1 MEVKQQEKYWDK
13 QLNIHTMGRDDS
25 HADEYRYPYEPTSY
39 EVLDRLVKE
48 GYLTSDSVLV
58 DYGCGKGRVEF
69 FLSFRSGCRVIGIEY
84 DQTLLRVAQENQK
97 SCKKVCHTEF
107 ICERAEEYKVDEE
120 VDSFYFFHPFSVEI
134 LQKVL
139 ARIRESYY
147 ENPRCM
153 TLFFYY
159 PSNEYISYLMT
170 VEEFTF
176 LDDIDC
182 QDLFDGKDERERILV
197 FEINGNVVGFY
208 EGESYK
214 N

>member
-182 QDLFDGKDERERILV
+182 RDLFDGKDERERILV

>member
-182 QDLFDGKDERERILV
+182 RDLFDGKDERERILV

-208 EGESYK
+208 EG
-214 N
+214 

>member
-1 MEVKQQEKYWDK
+1 MGMKQREEYWDK

-39 EVLDRLVKE
+39 EVLDRLVRE
-48 GYLTSDSVLV
+48 EYLTSDSVLV
-58 DYGCGKGRVEF
+58 DYGCGKGRVDF
-69 FLSFRSGCRVIGIEY
+69 FLSYRTGCRAIGIEY
-84 DQTLLRVAQENQK
+84 DQTMIRFALENQK
-97 SCKKVCHTEF
+97 GCKKACHTQF
-107 ICERAEEYKVDEE
+107 ICERAEEYKVDAD

-139 ARIRESYY
+139 ARIQESYY

-182 QDLFDGKDERERILV
+182 RDLFDGKDERERILV